1 MKKSKSKIRDIS
13 ANKPEKKRKMQ
24 NIYEEEID
32 DDTRERQIAL
42 IKLAKESL
50 NFDEVLSLTYSKNA
64 LIRLK
69 ALQRLCPCRV
79 GDAYEQFWSRI
90 FQMVED
96 PCPKIRY
103 QVLHNM
109 CDGSPPSMEEKVK
122 DALEVFNRDEDGEVR
137 RKAHKVIASYMR
149 TGKWNI
155 L

>member
-1 MKKSKSKIRDIS
+1 MKKTNSKKS
-13 ANKPEKKRKMQ
+13 EKKH

-32 DDTRERQIAL
+32 SDSRELQKAL
-42 IKLAKESL
+42 LQLAKESL
-50 NFDEVLSLTYSKNA
+50 NFEEVLSLTFNNSA
-64 LIRLK
+64 DVRIK

-79 GDAYEQFWSRI
+79 GDEYEQFWNRI
-90 FQMVED
+90 FQMVQD
-96 PCPKIRY
+96 PCAKIRY

-122 DALEVFNRDEDGEVR
+122 EALEVFNRDEDKDVR
-137 RKAHKVIASYMR
+137 RVAHKVIASYMR

>member
-1 MKKSKSKIRDIS
+1 MKKSKS
-13 ANKPEKKRKMQ
+13 NKKEKMH
-24 NIYEEEID
+24 NIYEENID
-32 DDTRERQIAL
+32 DDSRERQTAL
-42 IKLAKESL
+42 LKLAKESL
-50 NFDEVLSLTYSKNA
+50 NFDEVLCLTHNKNED
-64 LIRLK
+64 IRLK

-79 GDAYEQFWSRI
+79 GDENEQFWNRI
-90 FQMVED
+90 FQMVDD

-109 CDGSPPSMEEKVK
+109 CDGSPPSMEERVIE
-122 DALEVFNRDEDGEVR
+122 ALEVFNRDEDGDIR